1 LTAAVRPAKPDDAAA
16 VEQVRFA
23 SWQAAYGRLVP
34 PEYLEQFDH
43 AAAVTRWRDA
53 IAIGARQAHV
63 AELEGEIVGFCSYRP
78 RRDDDLPAA
87 AEIYAIY
94 VLPEHWSTGIGQA
107 LLPPEVRY
115 RLLH

>member
-1 LTAAVRPAKPDDAAA
+1 MTAAVRPAKPDDAAA

-34 PEYLEQFDH
+34 PEYFEQFDH

-63 AELEGEIVGFCSYRP
+63 AELEGEIVGFCSYG
-78 RRDDDLPAA
+78 PAA
-87 AEIYAIY
+87 TTTCRRPPRSTRFTSCPNTGQPGSGGPCC
-94 VLPEHWSTGIGQA
+94 LPQ
-107 LLPPEVRY
+107 
-115 RLLH
+115 